1 MKITK
6 RQLRRIIREEAR
18 AISYPNV
25 QREYSALLPVVQDL
39 LSRVPAA
46 TVADALELL
55 ANEVRDGVHS

>member
-6 RQLRRIIREEAR
+6 RQLRQIIREEAR

-25 QREYSALLPVVQDL
+25 QREYSTLLPIVKDL

>member
-1 MKITK
+1 MKVTK
-6 RQLRRIIREEAR
+6 RQLKRIIREEAH
-18 AISYPNV
+18 AISYPDV
-25 QREYSALLPVVQDL
+25 QREYSVLLPLVQDL

>member
-6 RQLRRIIREEAR
+6 RQLRKIIKEEVR

-25 QREYSALLPVVQDL
+25 RREYSTLLPVVQDL

>member
-6 RQLRRIIREEAR
+6 RQLRRIIKEEAR
-18 AISYPNV
+18 AISYPDV
-25 QREYSALLPVVQDL
+25 QREYSVLLPLVQDL

-46 TVADALELL
+46 TVADVLELL